1 MIKLKYCPWVKNS
14 GALTAVFAV
23 KHRTVEIINAS
34 TKSEAITIQVIDFDL
49 PHEEKEY
56 DVRATG
62 DMAYF
67 YEEDGGIVGKIMQ
80 EAEYRRMKSTAAAE

>member
-1 MIKLKYCPWVKNS
+1 LHD
-14 GALTAVFAV
+14 F
-23 KHRTVEIINAS
+23 
-34 TKSEAITIQVIDFDL
+34 DFDL

-67 YEEDGGIVGKIMQ
+67 YEEDGKIVGKIMQ
-80 EAEYRRMKSTAAAE
+80 EAEYRRMKSTATAE